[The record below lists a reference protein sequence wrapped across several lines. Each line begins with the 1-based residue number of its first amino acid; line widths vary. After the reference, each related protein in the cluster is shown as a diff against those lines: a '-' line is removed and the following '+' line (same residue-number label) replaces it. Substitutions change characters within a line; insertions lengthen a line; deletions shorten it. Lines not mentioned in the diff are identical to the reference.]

1 MQTQWNWI
9 QTNYT
14 YDELNRLKTLWNY
27 TYSYNTQWNI
37 TSNSIDTYWYDN
49 QDRLSTIN
57 YDKLYNSTYKW
68 DKINKINYDSMWNR
82 TALEN
87 YRLKEKQTQVCTEET
102 VVEEYKLPNWKTK
115 TRERKVRNCT
125 PEVTVVEK
133 QLNTLDFTA
142 NELNQYTLLENKN
155 KNGLKLKKVC

>member
-1 MQTQWNWI
+1 MG
-9 QTNYT
+9 
-14 YDELNRLKTLWNY
+14 
-27 TYSYNTQWNI
+27 
-37 TSNSIDTYWYDN
+37 
-49 QDRLSTIN
+49 
-57 YDKLYNSTYKW
+57 
-68 DKINKINYDSMWNR
+68 NR

-102 VVEEYKLPNWKTK
+102 VVEEFVNANGKTK

-155 KNGLKLKKVC
+155 KNGELKKEFKYKYDLNGNLQEDDINMYFYDYKNRLVKVVKK